1 MVKYENNAVKVIA
14 FAKIAQ
20 LILTKNQ
27 KITHSIVMDIKSI
40 ETVLL
45 EQREEFNTCLLEE
58 YCSRAEE
65 ELVDLNSKLA
75 QVVIGIRRS
84 GKSTLCF
91 NVIKKSGEKFA
102 YVNFDDERLSEVSAE
117 SLNSILECLY
127 KIYGDF
133 NYLFIDE
140 IQNIDEWYL
149 FVNRLLRTGMHVLI
163 TGSNAKLLSGEL
175 ATHLTGRHLRIE
187 LFPFSF
193 AEYCDYKKISKFHG
207 TTKEK
212 GFLRAAFD
220 DYLHDGGFPELLN
233 EKRKQAYINTLV
245 DSILKRDIEKRYS
258 VKYKAAFENIANH
271 LLNNAPAKINYN
283 ELQTLFSLKS
293 DHTAAN
299 YVNYAKNAYLICGL
313 HKYSPK
319 SKIRVRDEKAYAVDV
334 ALMNNRENALAGD
347 NLGWRLET
355 IVFIEL
361 LRRYRPLECDVYYYD
376 ETSGEADFLV
386 CKGNSVQKIIQV
398 SYDISNPKT
407 YKREINGLLLASSK
421 SECNDLLLI
430 TDHDEQSCVADGK
443 KIDIIPAYS
452 WLVEK

>member
-20 LILTKNQ
+20 LVLTKNQ

-319 SKIRVRDEKAYAVDV
+319 SKIRVRDEKAYTVDV

-421 SECNDLLLI
+421 TECNDLLLI

>member
-1 MVKYENNAVKVIA
+1 
-14 FAKIAQ
+14 
-20 LILTKNQ
+20 
-27 KITHSIVMDIKSI
+27 MDIKSI

-175 ATHLTGRHLRIE
+175 ATHLTGRHLKIE

-193 AEYCDYKKISKFHG
+193 AEYCDYKKNSKFHG

-245 DSILKRDIEKRYS
+245 DSILKRDIEKRHS

-271 LLNNAPAKINYN
+271 LLNNAPAKINYIADAIFIKVRPHGSKLC
-283 ELQTLFSLKS
+283 ELCK
-293 DHTAAN
+293 
-299 YVNYAKNAYLICGL
+299 KC
-313 HKYSPK
+313 
-319 SKIRVRDEKAYAVDV
+319 
-334 ALMNNRENALAGD
+334 
-347 NLGWRLET
+347 
-355 IVFIEL
+355 VFDMRFAQIFAQKQNS
-361 LRRYRPLECDVYYYD
+361 R
-376 ETSGEADFLV
+376 SG
-386 CKGNSVQKIIQV
+386 
-398 SYDISNPKT
+398 
-407 YKREINGLLLASSK
+407 
-421 SECNDLLLI
+421 
-430 TDHDEQSCVADGK
+430 
-443 KIDIIPAYS
+443 
-452 WLVEK
+452 

>member
-1 MVKYENNAVKVIA
+1 
-14 FAKIAQ
+14 
-20 LILTKNQ
+20 
-27 KITHSIVMDIKSI
+27 MDIKSI

-193 AEYCDYKKISKFHG
+193 AEYCDYKKISKSHR

-220 DYLHDGGFPELLN
+220 EYLHDGGFPELLN

-319 SKIRVRDEKAYAVDV
+319 SKIRIRDEKAYAVDV

-361 LRRYRPLECDVYYYD
+361 LRRYRPLEYDVYYYD

-421 SECNDLLLI
+421 TECNDLLLI

>member
-1 MVKYENNAVKVIA
+1 
-14 FAKIAQ
+14 
-20 LILTKNQ
+20 
-27 KITHSIVMDIKSI
+27 MDIKSI

-175 ATHLTGRHLRIE
+175 ATHLTGRHLKIE

-193 AEYCDYKKISKFHG
+193 AEYCDYKKISKSHG

-421 SECNDLLLI
+421 TECNDLLLI
-430 TDHDEQSCVADGK
+430 SDHDEQSCVADGK

>member
-20 LILTKNQ
+20 LVLTKNQ

-175 ATHLTGRHLRIE
+175 ATHLTGRHLKIE

-407 YKREINGLLLASSK
+407 YKCEINGLLLASSK
-421 SECNDLLLI
+421 TECNDLLLI

>member
-20 LILTKNQ
+20 SVLTKNQ

-175 ATHLTGRHLRIE
+175 ATHLTGRHLKIE

-193 AEYCDYKKISKFHG
+193 ADYCDYKKISKSHG

-361 LRRYRPLECDVYYYD
+361 LRRYRPLEYDVYYYD

-421 SECNDLLLI
+421 TECNDLLLI

>member
-20 LILTKNQ
+20 LVLTKNQ

-117 SLNSILECLY
+117 NLNSILECLY

-175 ATHLTGRHLRIE
+175 ATHLTGRHLKIE

-193 AEYCDYKKISKFHG
+193 AEYCDYKKISKSHG

-421 SECNDLLLI
+421 TECNDLLLI

>member
-20 LILTKNQ
+20 LVLTKNQ
-27 KITHSIVMDIKSI
+27 KITHSVVMDIKSI

-175 ATHLTGRHLRIE
+175 ATHLTGRHLKIE

-193 AEYCDYKKISKFHG
+193 AEYCDYKKISKSHG

-421 SECNDLLLI
+421 TECNDLLLI